1 MLPKAGPNWRRAA
14 GFTMVE
20 TVVALA
26 LCGLTISV
34 FYASISQAIRL
45 ARTTRDTAV
54 AAELM
59 QQRVDSLRSQTPW
72 SQVTTASSVSTLL
85 SAASPVPADFPPATE
100 TMTIAD
106 YPADGASF
114 SISRTSAG
122 AMTTT
127 GSSLAATQR
136 CVQVTMQ
143 FSWTQPNRLPVT
155 RTLSTILSK
164 GGL

>member
-1 MLPKAGPNWRRAA
+1 
-14 GFTMVE
+14 MVE

-45 ARTTRDTAV
+45 ARSTRDTAV
-54 AAELM
+54 AAQLM
-59 QQRVDSLRSQTPW
+59 QQRVDSLRSMTPW
-72 SQVTTASSVSTLL
+72 TQVTTASAVATLIST
-85 SAASPVPADFPPATE
+85 ASPVPADFPPATE
-100 TMTIAD
+100 TITVAA
-106 YPADGASF
+106 YPADGTSF
-114 SISRTSAG
+114 SISRTYAG
-122 AMTTT
+122 ALTTT
-127 GSSLAATQR
+127 GASLAASQR

-143 FSWTQPNRLPVT
+143 FAWTQPNRLPVT